1 MLTIR
6 VDAGRDA
13 FGPGEAIRG
22 VLEWARDEAADAVE
36 LRLLWYTE
44 GRGDQDVG
52 VARTL
57 RIESPGAAGSTAFD
71 WEAPSGPWSCSGRL
85 LSIRWALEASA
96 GGDSTRAELVLAP
109 GGCEVELSGSAA

>member
-1 MLTIR
+1 MLKIH
-6 VDAGRDA
+6 VESGRDA
-13 FGPGEAIRG
+13 FHPGESIRG
-22 VLEWARDEAADAVE
+22 TLEWVGERPPDSVE

-57 RIESPGAAGSTAFD
+57 RIETPGSVGSQGFH
-71 WEAPSGPWSCSGRL
+71 WEAPAGPWSCSGRL

-96 GGDSTRAELVLAP
+96 GSDTTR
-109 GGCEVELSGSAA
+109 SASYSKTEPDAGTMG